1 METLVVHQRIPWLGK
16 GLRPGLPGDSVAPGL
31 LGQPRARLRWPAMAV
46 TARVRRP
53 RSSLPPTAGDRFP
66 DLVLPAASGEQ
77 RGALHRTAPQ
87 GFGAKWLLL
96 LYWPRDFRASNGLA
110 ALRRHRLATGDH
122 VRVLGVTSA
131 DQEVGASPFPI
142 LADARRQLAQALG
155 LPWGRSVRAT
165 YLVDP
170 AGIIRWTSLEN
181 LPGPRPLEAAL
192 RTLDAAPCPQP
203 SAEGRRLEC
212 MCAWCRQVQAEDG
225 QWSSVEAFIE
235 ARLPVQFTHGICPA
249 CLEEQEQS
257 ARERPARLGPEARRS
272 ARVLLRF
279 QVLLDTDGGAHP
291 AETVVVNRHG
301 ALVLS
306 PVPHP
311 EEAKLVLANLESG
324 ESAPCRV
331 AWNGGES
338 APGQHK
344 LGLELLEPRPAFW
357 GPEYEAK
364 RSEA

>member
-1 METLVVHQRIPWLGK
+1 M
-16 GLRPGLPGDSVAPGL
+16 APGL
-31 LGQPRARLRWPAMAV
+31 LSHPRARLRRPTVAL

-53 RSSLPPTAGDRFP
+53 PSSLPPTAGDRFP
-66 DLVLPAASGEQ
+66 DLVLPAVSGER
-77 RGALHRTAPQ
+77 RGALHRTAPE
-87 GFGAKWLLL
+87 GFGGKWLLF
-96 LYWPRDFRASNGLA
+96 LYWPRDFGPSNGLA
-110 ALRRHRLATGDH
+110 ALRRHRLVTGDV
-122 VRVLGVTSA
+122 VRVLGVTST
-131 DQEVGASPFPI
+131 DQKVGASPFPV
-142 LADARRQLAQALG
+142 LADARRQLAQALA
-155 LPWGRSVRAT
+155 LPWGRSLRAT

-170 AGIIRWTSLEN
+170 AGIIRWTSLED
-181 LPGPRPLEAAL
+181 LPEPRPLEAAL
-192 RTLDAAPCPQP
+192 RTLDAVPCPEP

-225 QWSSVEAFIE
+225 HWSSVEAFIE
-235 ARLPVQFTHGICPA
+235 ARLPIQFTHGICPA

-291 AETVVVNRHG
+291 AETVVVSRHG

-311 EEAKLVLANLESG
+311 EQAELVVANLESG
-324 ESAPCRV
+324 ESARCRV
-331 AWNGGES
+331 AWNGGEA
-338 APGQHK
+338 APGLHK

-357 GPEYEAK
+357 GPEYEAR